1 MKITV
6 RYRQLIIAAFVVI
19 TCMLLGSLA
28 ASSAQ
33 SLGSS
38 NPYIEVVKTA
48 DPTMIYPGDTVV
60 YTYGITNTDD
70 VTLTNVILSDDKL
83 GPINLLPSRVI
94 SGLQALYTFEEGI
107 GTMVLDVS
115 GVEPLLHLTVR
126 DEAAVDWIPGGGLSI
141 TSSTIISS
149 AVTATKI
156 IDACRGSGEI
166 SIEAWIRPA
175 NTTQGPESPARI
187 VTLSGSAGA
196 RDFTLGQQ
204 AAAYDVRLRTTAT
217 DENGIPSLTAGT
229 VTTELSH
236 VVYTR
241 DRFGVARLYVNTVE
255 VGSRYIGGDFSN
267 WNEGF
272 YFGLANEFGG
282 DERLWL
288 GEYHLVAIYNR
299 ALSQDE
305 VIRNFEAKAGIV
317 LFPGESIIAT
327 ASTALDTDTTN
338 TATVTGT
345 MSAGVTVTDTDTAT
359 VYVIWHPP
367 YFFEPNDT
375 MHQARGIP
383 IGTPQRHYFEEK
395 GDVDWMKF
403 RAWAGIEYTIRTYD
417 LDDTNATKL
426 WLYDEDGV
434 WPLRVSPGNPAAT
447 IDSWEAPADG
457 TYFIRVAHPKYQG
470 GQGGDGFAYSLHVS
484 EWDPCS
490 DGYEPDNTRDD
501 AKPITIDGVPQPHTF
516 HGPCGGDV
524 DWVKFD
530 AVTGKMYTIQTS
542 GLGGG
547 NDTVL
552 CLYDA
557 SDPNGDEIACNDD
570 NVGYPPAS
578 RIDWVATAPGTYY
591 VKVAPFNLFTDGC
604 DLSYDLKVVE
614 AETAPPPTPTP
625 PPGVCADDF
634 EPDDVRGRAEPIVV
648 NDEPQYRSFHAAGDE
663 DWVKFWAFAGNQYT
677 IKTLDLSP
685 GNDTVLCLYTPEEI
699 CHDDNNSPYDL
710 ASTIV
715 WSPTASGT
723 YYAKV
728 SPADSVPGCRT
739 YRLVITSIVPYK
751 DEYEEDDT
759 REQAQPIEVDGPRQS
774 HNFHVPCVCGS
785 ERAADEADWVW
796 FEAIEG
802 FVYTIKTSDLE
813 GGNDTVLELYDEDH
827 VPPVEVMNDDY
838 ADDIPASRIVWEAPE
853 NGKYYVKVSPFDHRA
868 GGYGV
873 NYDLEVTTGITLD
886 LTASPDEIMADGH
899 SISTITAEVS
909 VGGVRALSS
918 VTVTFAATPGV
929 TLSAPSNVTG
939 PDGKASVVLTSGEI
953 EGTATVTAH
962 LDVSSV
968 ADAVEVRL
976 TRPQYT
982 IYLPLILKPCA
993 CKEDNPDG
1001 DNSPEQ
1007 ARPLEPGEPVEG
1019 YICCEHIHLED
1030 GKLVERDYY
1039 KFEIDTL
1046 YDIDVYLDVPD
1057 TVNYDLFL
1065 WVGRWPWEGSENP
1078 ERGAGEHI
1086 HWTAQGIGTYY
1097 VVVKSLGDC
1106 DNCEPYKLTV
1116 TLKSQ

>member
-1 MKITV
+1 M
-6 RYRQLIIAAFVVI
+6 
-19 TCMLLGSLA
+19 
-28 ASSAQ
+28 
-33 SLGSS
+33 
-38 NPYIEVVKTA
+38 
-48 DPTMIYPGDTVV
+48 
-60 YTYGITNTDD
+60 
-70 VTLTNVILSDDKL
+70 
-83 GPINLLPSRVI
+83 
-94 SGLQALYTFEEGI
+94 ALYTFEEGI

-115 GVEPLLHLTVR
+115 GVDPPLDLVVR

-149 AVTATKI
+149 TVTATKI
-156 IDACRGSGEI
+156 ISACKSSDEI
-166 SIEAWIRPA
+166 SIEAWVRPA
-175 NTTQGPESPARI
+175 NTTQGPHSPARI
-187 VTLSGSAGA
+187 VTLSGGA
-196 RDFTLGQQ
+196 SVRDFTLGQK
-204 AAAYDVRLRTTAT
+204 ASTYDVRLRTTAT
-217 DENGIPSLTAGT
+217 DENGNPSLTAGT

-282 DERLWL
+282 DDRTWL

-305 VIRNFEAKAGIV
+305 VFRNFEAKAGLV

-345 MSAGVTVTDTDTAT
+345 ISAGGTVTDTDTTT
-359 VYVIWHPP
+359 VYVIWHLP

-375 MHQARGIP
+375 MDQARGIP
-383 IGTPQRHYFEEK
+383 IGTLQRHYFEESE
-395 GDVDWMKF
+395 DVDWVKF
-403 RAWAGIEYTIRTYD
+403 RAWAGIEYTIRTLD

-434 WPLRVSPGNPAAT
+434 WPLRMSPPGNPAAT

-457 TYFIRVAHPKYQG
+457 TYFIKVAHPKYQG
-470 GQGGDGFAYSLHVS
+470 GQGGEGFAYSLHVS

-501 AKPITIDGVPQPHTF
+501 AKPITIDGVPQSHTF

-542 GLGGG
+542 GLGSG

-557 SDPNGDEIACNDD
+557 NDANEDEIVCNDD

-591 VKVAPFNLFTDGC
+591 VKVSPFNPCTDGC

-625 PPGVCADDF
+625 PPGDCTDDF

-648 NDEPQYRSFHAAGDE
+648 NGESQYRSFHAAGDE

-677 IKTLDLSP
+677 IRTLDLSP

-699 CHDDNNSPYDL
+699 CHDDNDAPHDL

-739 YRLVITSIVPYK
+739 YSLVITSAVSCK
-751 DEYEEDDT
+751 DEYEGDDT
-759 REQAQPIEVDGPRQS
+759 LERAQPIEVDGLRQS
-774 HNFHVPCVCGS
+774 HNFHVPCVCS
-785 ERAADEADWVW
+785 DEHAADEADWVW
-796 FEAIEG
+796 FRATEG
-802 FVYTIKTSDLE
+802 VTYTIKTSDLE
-813 GGNDTVLELYDEDH
+813 SGNDTVLELYKMGTGGLESEK
-827 VPPVEVMNDDY
+827 VNDDY
-838 ADDIPASRIVWEAPE
+838 ADDIPASEIVWRAEE
-853 NGKYYVKVSPFDHRA
+853 GGKCYVKVSPFDHRA
-868 GGYGV
+868 GGCDIRY
-873 NYDLEVTTGITLD
+873 YLEVSAGITLA
-886 LTASPDEIMADGH
+886 LTASPDEIMADGVST
-899 SISTITAEVS
+899 SIITARLTSELS
-909 VGGVRALSS
+909 GALSGQ
-918 VTVTFAATPGV
+918 TVYFTTTLG
-929 TLSAPSNVTG
+929 TLSSPLTAVTG
-939 PDGKASVVLTSGEI
+939 ADGKASVILTSGTTD
-953 EGTATVTAH
+953 GTATVTAH
-962 LDVSSV
+962 VDVSSV
-968 ADAVEVRL
+968 TDAVEVRL

-982 IYLPLILKPCA
+982 VYLPLVVRQCPCEDKHEPDNGSDQ
-993 CKEDNPDG
+993 CKKFP
-1001 DNSPEQ
+1001 
-1007 ARPLEPGEPVEG
+1007 PLESGKPVEG
-1019 YICCEHIHLED
+1019 YICREHIHLEN
-1030 GKLVERDYY
+1030 GEQVERDWYW
-1039 KFEIDTL
+1039 FEISNL
-1046 YDIDVYLDVPD
+1046 YDIEVDLEVPD
-1057 TVNYDLFL
+1057 MVDYDLHL
-1065 WVGRWPWEGSENP
+1065 WVGHWERAEDPRPGVD
-1078 ERGAGEHI
+1078 EHI
-1086 HWTAQGIGTYY
+1086 DWHAAGVGTYY
-1097 VVVKSLGDC
+1097 VVVKSIGDA
-1106 DNCEPYKLTV
+1106 DNCTPYKLTV
-1116 TLKSQ
+1116 TLKPQ